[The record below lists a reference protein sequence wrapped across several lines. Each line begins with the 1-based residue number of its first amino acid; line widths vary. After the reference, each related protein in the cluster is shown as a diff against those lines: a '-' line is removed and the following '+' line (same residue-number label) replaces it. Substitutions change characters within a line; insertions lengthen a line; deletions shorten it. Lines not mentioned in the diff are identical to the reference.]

1 MKIKILGTRGSLPS
15 TNPETFRYGGNTA
28 CIEVVNQGHMII
40 IDAGTGILKLSPDLI
55 ATQTKYD
62 ILLTHL
68 HIDHIQGLGFL
79 KPLFNPEN
87 EVHIWGPKSSSRT
100 LQYKLNR
107 YLSPPLFP
115 VHFRDLPCK
124 KYLHEISSSTFEI
137 GGLQINSAYVNHPG
151 PTVGYRISD
160 ANSVFAYLP
169 DHEPFLGNRGWNI
182 GKEWISGIGL
192 AENADLL
199 IHDSQFTSEE
209 YFDKVGW
216 GHSSIDQAVRFAS
229 IAEVDKLLLFHH
241 DPNHTDNQLDYI
253 LNAYKGNKSFGFD
266 IELAVEGSVFDLN

>member
-1 MKIKILGTRGSLPS
+1 
-15 TNPETFRYGGNTA
+15 
-28 CIEVVNQGHMII
+28 MII
-40 IDAGTGILKLSPDLI
+40 IDAGTGVLKLAHDILS
-55 ATQTKYD
+55 TQTKYD

-68 HIDHIQGLGFL
+68 HIDHIQGLGFF
-79 KPLFNPEN
+79 KPLFNPKN
-87 EVHIWGPKSSSRT
+87 EVHIWGPTSSSRT

-124 KYLHEISSSTFEI
+124 TYLHEISSSTFEI
-137 GGLQINSAYVNHPG
+137 GGLQINSAYVRHPG
-151 PTVGYRISD
+151 PTVGYRISS
-160 ANSVFAYLP
+160 ASSAFTYLP

-182 GKEWISGIGL
+182 DKEWISGMGL

-209 YFDKVGW
+209 YIDKVGW
-216 GHSSIDQAVRFAS
+216 GHSSIDHAVRFAS

-241 DPNHTDNQLDYI
+241 DPNHTDNQLDFI
-253 LNAYKGNKSFGFD
+253 LNTYKGNKAFGFD
-266 IELAVEGSVFDLN
+266 IELAVEGSVFDLS